1 MKILFSVL
9 IFFFSITIKAQNS
22 ITTFPYFENFDTVTV
37 PLIPNGWTTSTLKSV
52 NGDFTTT
59 TSVPYSTP
67 QAIIST
73 DSKIAQ
79 WIKSPRFS
87 FIGKIPDKM
96 EFYERR
102 SATYNSGLIVE
113 YSFGDDTTF
122 IQIGD
127 TLKNISANYIKR
139 TIQLPSSLQEKQN
152 ISFRLRIVANGT
164 GNTATIRFDDFS
176 ITIKKSI
183 DLGLHSFSLTPINI
197 VVGDSISIK
206 IFIKNFGASGNKL
219 FQLKLLNDK
228 NRDSLFSENEI
239 IKTLNYQYQILE
251 NDSISVQFGITNLL
265 QGNNFLKLQLIID
278 GDEDLQ
284 NNFLIFN
291 IEVGSKLNSLII
303 NEVMYDP
310 VSTSCEYIELL
321 NTSTSQISLI
331 GWTITDTPTP
341 SGNKNMIRISGSVKI
356 EPNSFLIISADSTIF
371 NIFPMLR
378 NKSSLYIINKELS
391 LSNSSDDIV
400 LRDNIGNLIDSIRYN
415 SNWHRNIS
423 PYGRSLEKIVSTT
436 SGTTSNN
443 WSTSVNINGGTPGE
457 KNSIVVSS
465 PSTEEELSV
474 SPNPFSP
481 DGDGFEDFTIISYS
495 IKSSTVNIR
504 ARVFDRRGY
513 LIRSLANN
521 NATTSIGTLIWD
533 GFNDEEEKIR
543 IGAYI
548 LLFEATDQ
556 LGKSVMQSKKVIV
569 VAKPLR

>member
-79 WIKSPRFS
+79 WIESPRFS

>member
-1 MKILFSVL
+1 MKILLSIL
-9 IFFFSITIKAQNS
+9 IFFFSIKINAQNF
-22 ITTFPYFENFDTVTV
+22 ITTFPYFENFDTVTA
-37 PLIPNGWTTSTLKSV
+37 PLIPYGWTTSILKSTT
-52 NGDFTTT
+52 GDFTTT

-79 WIKSPRFS
+79 WIKSPRLS
-87 FIGKIPDKM
+87 FIGKIPDKI

-102 SATYNSGLIVE
+102 SATHNSGLIIE
-113 YSFGDDTTF
+113 YSVGSDTTY

-152 ISFRLRIVANGT
+152 ISFRLRIVGNGT

-176 ITIKKSI
+176 ITVKKLI
-183 DLGLHSFSLTPINI
+183 DLGLQSFSLTPINI
-197 VVGDSISIK
+197 VVSDSISIK

-321 NTSTSQISLI
+321 NTSTSQISFI

-391 LSNSSDDIV
+391 LSNSGDDIV

-423 PYGRSLEKIVSTT
+423 PHGRSLEKIVSTT

-474 SPNPFSP
+474 FPNPFSP

-521 NATTSIGTLIWD
+521 DATTSIGTLIWD
-533 GFNDEEEKIR
+533 GFNDEKEKIR

-569 VAKPLR
+569 VAKRF